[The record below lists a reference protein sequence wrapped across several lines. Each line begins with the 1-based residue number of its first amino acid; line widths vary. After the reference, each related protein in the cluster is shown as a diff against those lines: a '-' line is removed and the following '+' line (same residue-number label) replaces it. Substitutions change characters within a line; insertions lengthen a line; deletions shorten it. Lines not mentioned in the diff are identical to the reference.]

1 MRRMAKRNPFKAK
14 PKHKLTLRIDLVVLF
29 LEWTIEWG
37 GYPLSIAY
45 SIIENKTMKVTFR
58 IVRKQFDW
66 KNCLAW
72 IILIVVLGWLFWK

>member
-37 GYPLSIAY
+37 G
-45 SIIENKTMKVTFR
+45 
-58 IVRKQFDW
+58 
-66 KNCLAW
+66 
-72 IILIVVLGWLFWK
+72 